1 LHKNIQGFKLKKNEM
16 ADTDVLK
23 NKDKAPIEAK
33 MVHDAE
39 SLQDQ
44 LTALI
49 AEYKLLIEDAK

>member
-1 LHKNIQGFKLKKNEM
+1 M
-16 ADTDVLK
+16 VDTAILK
-23 NKDKAPIEAK
+23 NKDKAPIHAK

-49 AEYKLLIEDAK
+49 AEYKLLIEDTK

>member
-1 LHKNIQGFKLKKNEM
+1 M
-16 ADTDVLK
+16 ADTNVLK
-23 NKDKAPIEAK
+23 NKDKAPIEAS

-49 AEYKLLIEDAK
+49 A